1 MTNGLM
7 ELDQAV
13 TAMLAALRPVR
24 ERETVPLEQ
33 ARGRITAGV
42 LGALQPVPPFAN
54 SAMDGYALVHDDP
67 ALLAGDVLQVIDR
80 ALAGHPASRHL
91 EPDSCIRIFTGAPVP
106 EGTDAVVAQED
117 VETLEGDRVRI
128 RQPVEKGR
136 FIRAAGADVATGDRL
151 VEAGTRLHGGHLG
164 LLAATGHDRVEVL
177 QRPRV
182 TLLTTGDEL
191 RGPGES
197 LAPGQIH
204 DASRFSLPALLD
216 ALPIRTVAVETV
228 GDDPERLEAVLTA
241 AAARSDALIC
251 VGGVS
256 VGDAD
261 RVRELLEA
269 RGAMHFWRLAV
280 KPGKPFAFGD
290 FDARPL
296 FGLPGNPVSSLV
308 TFLLLV
314 RPALQQ
320 LAGMRPTPLPRL
332 DARLAAPVRKAA
344 GRRDFQRATL
354 SRDDDGTLLA
364 RAFERQDSNLLSGV
378 ANADCLLDLP
388 RDAGDQDT
396 GARVRVIPLETLLG

>member
-7 ELDQAV
+7 ELDEAV
-13 TAMLAALRPVR
+13 TAMLDALRPVR
-24 ERETVPLEQ
+24 ETETVPLEQ
-33 ARGRITAGV
+33 ARGRITAGPV
-42 LGALQPVPPFAN
+42 TALQPVPPFAN
-54 SAMDGYALVHDDP
+54 SAMDGYAVVHDDP
-67 ALLAGDVLQVIDR
+67 ALLAGDVLQVIDC

-91 EPDSCIRIFTGAPVP
+91 EPDSCIRILTGAPLP
-106 EGTDAVVAQED
+106 EGADAVVAQED
-117 VETLEGDRVRI
+117 VETLEGDRIRI
-128 RQPVEKGR
+128 RQAVERGS
-136 FIRAAGADVATGDRL
+136 FVRAAGADVAPDDLL

-164 LLAATGHDRVEVL
+164 LLAATGLDRVEVL

-191 RGPGES
+191 RSPGDA

-216 ALPIRTVAVETV
+216 TLPVRTVKVESV
-228 GDDPERLEAVLTA
+228 GDDPQRLEAVLTA
-241 AAARSDALIC
+241 AAAESDALIC

-269 RGAMHFWRLAV
+269 RGAMRFWRLAIR
-280 KPGKPFAFGD
+280 PGKPFAFGD

-320 LAGMRPTPLPRL
+320 LAGMTPTPLPRIA
-332 DARLAAPVRKAA
+332 ARLEAPVRKTP
-344 GRRDFQRATL
+344 GRRDFQRGTL
-354 SRDDDGTLLA
+354 GRAEDGTLLA

-378 ANADCLLDLP
+378 AHADCLLDLP
-388 RDAGDQDT
+388 REAGDQKAGT
-396 GARVRVIPLETLLG
+396 SVQVIPLEGLLG

>member
-7 ELDQAV
+7 ELDEAV
-13 TAMLAALRPVR
+13 AAMLGALRPIR

-42 LGALQPVPPFAN
+42 LTALQPVPPFAN
-54 SAMDGYALVHDDP
+54 SAMDGYAVIHDDP
-67 ALLAGDVLQVIDR
+67 ALVAGDVLQVIDR
-80 ALAGHPASRHL
+80 ALAGHPSSRHL
-91 EPDSCIRIFTGAPVP
+91 EPDSCIRVFTGAPLP

-117 VETLEGDRVRI
+117 VETLEGDRIRI

-136 FIRAAGADVATGDRL
+136 FIRAAGADMVADDRL

-216 ALPIRTVAVETV
+216 ALPVQTVAVETV
-228 GDDPERLEAVLTA
+228 GDDPERLETVLTA
-241 AAARSDALIC
+241 AAAGSDALIC

-269 RGAMHFWRLAV
+269 RGAMRFWRLAI
-280 KPGKPFAFGD
+280 KPGKPFAFGE

-314 RPALQQ
+314 RPALQR
-320 LAGMRPTPLPRL
+320 LAGMNPTPLPRL
-332 DARLAAPVRKAA
+332 DARLEAPARKAP

-354 SRDDDGTLLA
+354 GRAGDGTLLA
-364 RAFERQDSNLLSGV
+364 RPFERQDSNLLSGV

-388 RDAGDQDT
+388 TKAGDQDA
-396 GARVRVIPLETLLG
+396 GASVQVVPLEGLLG

>member
-7 ELDQAV
+7 ELDEAV
-13 TAMLAALRPVR
+13 TAMLDALRPVR
-24 ERETVPLEQ
+24 ECETVPLEQ
-33 ARGRITAGV
+33 ARGRITAGA
-42 LGALQPVPPFAN
+42 LDALQPVPPFAN
-54 SAMDGYALVHDDP
+54 SAMDGYAVVHDDP

-136 FIRAAGADVATGDRL
+136 FIRAAGADVAAGDRL

-191 RGPGES
+191 RDPGES

-216 ALPIRTVAVETV
+216 ALPVRTVAVESV
-228 GDDPERLEAVLTA
+228 GDDPERLEAALTA

-269 RGAMHFWRLAV
+269 RGAMRFWRLAI

-290 FDARPL
+290 FDALPL

-314 RPALQQ
+314 RTTPAGELGGV
-320 LAGMRPTPLPRL
+320 ARRPRCAAPGRPPR
-332 DARLAAPVRKAA
+332 AAPVRRQ
-344 GRRDFQRATL
+344 GRRAPRL
-354 SRDDDGTLLA
+354 PSA
-364 RAFERQDSNLLSGV
+364 R
-378 ANADCLLDLP
+378 P
-388 RDAGDQDT
+388 
-396 GARVRVIPLETLLG
+396 

>member
-7 ELDQAV
+7 ELDEAV
-13 TAMLAALRPVR
+13 AAMLEALQPAR
-24 ERETVPLEQ
+24 ERETVHLEQ
-33 ARGRITAGV
+33 ARGRITAGAV
-42 LGALQPVPPFAN
+42 QALQPVPPFAN
-54 SAMDGYALVHDDP
+54 SAMDGYAVVHDDP
-67 ALLAGDVLQVIDR
+67 ALIAGDVLQVIDR

-106 EGTDAVVAQED
+106 EGADTVVAQED
-117 VETLEGDRVRI
+117 VEALEGDRVRI
-128 RQPVEKGR
+128 RQSIEKGR
-136 FIRAAGADVATGDRL
+136 FIRAAGADVAAGDEL
-151 VEAGTRLHGGHLG
+151 IEAGTRLHGGHLG

-177 QRPRV
+177 RQPRV

-191 RGPGES
+191 RSPGES

-204 DASRFSLPALLD
+204 DASRFSLPALLS
-216 ALPIRTVAVETV
+216 ALPVRTVAVESV
-228 GDDPERLEAVLTA
+228 GDDPARLEAVLTA
-241 AAARSDALIC
+241 AAAESDALIC

-269 RGAMHFWRLAV
+269 RGAMRFWRLAI

-320 LAGMRPTPLPRL
+320 LAGMTPTPLPRL
-332 DARLAAPVRKAA
+332 DARLEAPVRKTP

-354 SRDDDGTLLA
+354 GRAEDGTLLA

-378 ANADCLLDLP
+378 ANADCLIDLP
-388 RDAGDQDT
+388 RDAGDQDAGT
-396 GARVRVIPLETLLG
+396 GVQVIPLEGLLG